1 MNAPC
6 VRAQGALPFWMRV
19 LDYAP
24 SIPSPL
30 GISRKVLPMSEAK
43 TIAAT
48 VSENGKSPYSVDI
61 TVSGHA
67 LTGDEPES
75 FGGGDLGPAPY
86 DMLLAALGECT
97 AMTVRWYA
105 IQQKWPLEHVAVSLT
120 HRKVKR
126 AELSDADKARL
137 PTAGQTGD
145 RVPPLVDV
153 FDKEI
158 TITGHS
164 LSAEQKQKL
173 HDVAVKCPVQRTLIN
188 GALVNTADLTPA
200 LT

>member
-1 MNAPC
+1 
-6 VRAQGALPFWMRV
+6 
-19 LDYAP
+19 
-24 SIPSPL
+24 
-30 GISRKVLPMSEAK
+30 MSEAK
-43 TIAAT
+43 TITAT
-48 VSENGKSPYSVDI
+48 VSETGKSPYAVDI
-61 TVSGHA
+61 SVSGHA

-105 IQQKWPLEHVAVSLT
+105 IQQKWPLEHVAVKLS

-126 AELSDADKARL
+126 AELSAEDTLRL
-137 PTAGQTGD
+137 ATAGQTGD
-145 RVPPLVDV
+145 RVPPLVDI
-153 FDKEI
+153 FDKDI

-164 LSAEQKQKL
+164 LTAEQKQKL

-188 GALVNTADLTPA
+188 GAIVNTAPLLT
-200 LT
+200 